1 VRVTEHGKDLGV
13 YAPSLAVFP
22 GATEAIGTPS
32 VHTGFTRDIYIT
44 LTSSPDNRGHVTL
57 GIFINPLVTWLWLG
71 GLIMVIGSLIAG
83 IPRRKRKLSRPLLD
97 AGTAARLD
105 ERALAGSAT

>member
-1 VRVTEHGKDLGV
+1 VKVTEHGKDLGV

-22 GATEAIGTPS
+22 GATEAVGTPS

-71 GLIMVIGSLIAG
+71 GMIMVGGSLIAG
-83 IPRRKRKLSRPLLD
+83 IPRRKRKLSRLPPD
-97 AGTAARLD
+97 EDTATPLD
-105 ERALAGSAT
+105 EPALAGSAT